1 MTKYQVLLKNA
12 GPLEITAA
20 KVNLGVTKL
29 WFYDDEEH
37 LLALFVWDR
46 VVGLQVIGSAREQ
59 QFTDDLL
66 HDKKPTADDAAEPV
80 SGKGVFLS
88 TAERLRENLQQINKQ
103 LSFAWLRLSN
113 SRNSAE
119 TALMIKGNAAEFR
132 RCEAQILD
140 ERKSM
145 DERMTLILSEFKDIF
160 R

>member
-1 MTKYQVLLKNA
+1 MTKYQVLLNNA

-29 WFYDDEEH
+29 WFYDDDDH
-37 LLALFVWDR
+37 LLALFAWDQ
-46 VVGLQVIGSAREQ
+46 VVGLQVVGSAEEQ
-59 QFTDDLL
+59 AFTVDLL
-66 HDKKPTADDAAEPV
+66 HDKKPTADEPAEPD
-80 SGKGVFLS
+80 SSKGVFLT
-88 TAERLRENLQQINKQ
+88 TAEQLRENLQQMNKQ

-119 TALMIKGNAAEFR
+119 TALMIKGNPAEFR

-145 DERMTLILSEFKDIF
+145 DERMTLIVGEFKDIF